1 MKKIALG
8 LVALSLASSAALAQT
23 PLTFADVDTDGNG
36 ELSYAELV
44 QVWSDLTEEEFNA
57 ADLNMSG
64 GLDPDELNT
73 LQPSTLPAPAE
84 LPEAEPVP
92 GQ

>member
-8 LVALSLASSAALAQT
+8 VAALAFASSAALAQT

-36 ELSYAELV
+36 ELSYSELV
-44 QVWSDLTEEEFNA
+44 LVWPDLGEDEFNA
-57 ADLNMSG
+57 ADLNLSG

-73 LQPSTLPAPAE
+73 LQPSTLPAPTDIPAPE
-84 LPEAEPVP
+84 LVP
-92 GQ
+92 SE

>member
-1 MKKIALG
+1 MKQFALG
-8 LVALSLASSAALAQT
+8 LAALAFASSAALAQT
-23 PLTFADVDTDGNG
+23 PLTFADVDTDGSG

-44 QVWSDLTEEEFNA
+44 LVWTDLTEDEFNA

-73 LQPSTLPAPAE
+73 LQPSTLPAPTEIPAPE
-84 LPEAEPVP
+84 LVP
-92 GQ
+92 GE